1 MSNEI
6 DSLDSINQRSNQKL
20 ATDFLL
26 IETLLYLTK
35 QENWNPNFGEDTFF
49 RNILLNI
56 DLTKFGNLTTTQIK
70 NFLHI
75 FQNLSLLKINCICLN
90 EEEILPTL
98 TNLKSMHDLEIT
110 LPQNARLPG
119 RNTFSNLTKIVIH
132 AQRDTHDDY
141 INQLLNAAPTLSTF
155 TLCGGHLTIHSLLGL
170 VNPKITAISLINITI
185 AEDLIETMTSLFFR
199 QGIKKLELVTTTNSM
214 YNLAFMNA
222 VNDFLPRLSRVEIP
236 IGIEN
241 LTVTLSQCPVALLSN
256 FMLLKSLKKIKI
268 LYSVQ
273 FSLRKIVYLAQ
284 HLRRIPNLEI
294 IFMEYFDPTLLTKK
308 NTETYSELIQIR
320 SIGCKAVIEALGLQ
334 VLTYNHRA

>member
-49 RNILLNI
+49 RNILQCSSYFNGGRDL
-56 DLTKFGNLTTTQIK
+56 DLTKFGNLTTAQIK

-98 TNLKSMHDLEIT
+98 TNLKSMHELEIT

-119 RNTFSNLTKIVIH
+119 RNIFSNLTRIVIH

-141 INQLLNAAPTLSTF
+141 INQLLNAAPTLSP
-155 TLCGGHLTIHSLLGL
+155 HSHS
-170 VNPKITAISLINITI
+170 V
-185 AEDLIETMTSLFFR
+185 EDI
-199 QGIKKLELVTTTNSM
+199 
-214 YNLAFMNA
+214 
-222 VNDFLPRLSRVEIP
+222 
-236 IGIEN
+236 
-241 LTVTLSQCPVALLSN
+241 
-256 FMLLKSLKKIKI
+256 
-268 LYSVQ
+268 
-273 FSLRKIVYLAQ
+273 
-284 HLRRIPNLEI
+284 
-294 IFMEYFDPTLLTKK
+294 
-308 NTETYSELIQIR
+308 
-320 SIGCKAVIEALGLQ
+320 
-334 VLTYNHRA
+334 